1 MIDLLKLCLGK
12 GSKDNCTACLVQLLP
27 GGEAKH
33 SKELVQGSW
42 PEASPEVQ
50 AKYAEFFAAHGFE
63 EEARAIASGGGQAPP
78 APPPKPDA
86 GDARPEANRG
96 AGPAPGPAGQG
107 PAGHA
112 GRPDHPGGLARA
124 ALQLR

>member
-50 AKYAEFFAAHGFE
+50 AKYVEFFASHGFE
-63 EEARAIASGGGQAPP
+63 EEARAMQSAISTGQA
-78 APPPKPDA
+78 AAAAA
-86 GDARPEANRG
+86 GDGVASVKSSESADSRP
-96 AGPAPGPAGQG
+96 
-107 PAGHA
+107 
-112 GRPDHPGGLARA
+112 
-124 ALQLR
+124 